1 MTCTQWSIVR
11 ARNNKPEGRGVTTPP
26 LFLLR
31 EHLDNQFLN
40 DRTSEDRLSPVNQLF
55 YGDNLDV
62 LQRHIKDESVD
73 LVYLDPPF
81 KSNQDYNVLFAEKD
95 GTAAAAQF
103 RAFED
108 TWEWNQDSATV
119 YERIVESGGKV
130 SDVMQA
136 FRRFLGTNDMLAYL
150 TMMAPRLAELRRA
163 LKSTGSIYLHCDPTA
178 SHYLKLLLDAVFGP
192 NHFRSEIV
200 WKRSTAHSDTKQ
212 GRMMHGHIH
221 DSLLFYTKSDAWTW
235 NPQYTPYDLSYKENF
250 FHHIEEKTGRRYGLY
265 DLTGPG
271 GAAKGNPEYE
281 VLGVTRFWRF
291 TKEKMQK
298 MIEEGRVVQTSP
310 GSVPRQKRYLDEL
323 PGVPLQDVW
332 TDIFPIGAQAAERL
346 GYPTQKPEVLLER
359 IIKTSSNEEDCV
371 LDPFCGCGTAIA
383 VAQRLKRNW
392 IGIDITHLAIGLIKS
407 RLRDAFGEG
416 VAKTYTVI
424 GEPTSL
430 PDAAELAKDDP
441 YQFQW
446 WALGLVGARRTEQKK
461 GADHGIDG
469 RLFFHDEASGTGKTK
484 QILLSVKAGHV
495 NVSQLRDLRG
505 VIDREKAEIGVLLC
519 LEDVTKPMR
528 TEAASAGF
536 YKSPWG
542 NHPRLQILTIAE
554 LFEGKEINYPHH
566 AGNLTFKRAPKAETP
581 IPEQMEFTP
590 SEAASIPKKAPKK
603 PARR

>member
-1 MTCTQWSIVR
+1 M
-11 ARNNKPEGRGVTTPP
+11 N
-26 LFLLR
+26 
-31 EHLDNQFLN
+31 HLY
-40 DRTSEDRLSPVNQLF
+40 
-55 YGDNLDV
+55 YGDNLEV
-62 LQRHIKDESVD
+62 LRLHVKDESVD

-108 TWEWNQDSATV
+108 TWEWNQDSAGM
-119 YERIVESGGKV
+119 YEQLVEGGGRV

-150 TMMAPRLAELRRA
+150 TMMAPRLVELRRV

-178 SHYLKLLLDAVFGP
+178 SHYLKLLMDAVFGP
-192 NHFRSEIV
+192 QCFRSEII

-212 GRMMHGHIH
+212 GREQHGHIH
-221 DSLLFYTKSDAWTW
+221 DVLLFYTKTEEWTW
-235 NPQYTPYDLSYKENF
+235 NPVYTPYDPAYVASKYSS
-250 FHHIEEKTGRRYGLY
+250 IEPGTGRQYHL
-265 DLTGPG
+265 DNLTGPG
-271 GAAKGNPEYE
+271 GAAKGNPSYE
-281 VLGVTRFWRF
+281 VMGVTRYWRYS
-291 TKEKMQK
+291 KEKMEK
-298 MIEEGRVVQTSP
+298 LIREGRIVQPRP
-310 GSVPRQKRYLDEL
+310 GAVPRFKRYLDEM
-323 PGVPLQDVW
+323 PGLPLQDVW
-332 TDIFPIGAQAAERL
+332 TDIDPINSQAQERL
-346 GYPTQKPEVLLER
+346 HYPTQKPETLLER
-359 IIKTSSNEEDCV
+359 ILTSSSRENNVV

-383 VAQRLKRNW
+383 VAERLKRNW

-407 RLRDAFGEG
+407 RLRDAFGED
-416 VAKTYTVI
+416 VAKTYTVV

-430 PDAAELAKDDP
+430 PDATELAKDDP

-446 WALGLVGARRTEQKK
+446 WALGLVGARRAEQKK

-469 RLFFHDEASGTGKTK
+469 RLFFHDEGGTGKTK

-505 VIDREKAEIGVLLC
+505 VIEREKADIGVLLC

-554 LFEGKEINYPHH
+554 LFEGKGIDYPHP

-581 IPEQMEFTP
+581 VPEQMELTP
-590 SEAASIPKKAPKK
+590 TETPPMPKKTSKK
-603 PARR
+603 RR

>member
-1 MTCTQWSIVR
+1 
-11 ARNNKPEGRGVTTPP
+11 
-26 LFLLR
+26 
-31 EHLDNQFLN
+31 LN
-40 DRTSEDRLSPVNQLF
+40 GWISADRLPFVNQLF

-62 LQRHIKDESVD
+62 LRRYIKDETVD

-108 TWEWNQDSATV
+108 TWEWNQDAAGM
-119 YERIVESGGKV
+119 YEQLVEGGGKV

-150 TMMAPRLAELRRA
+150 TMMAPRLVELRRA

-178 SHYLKLLLDAVFGP
+178 SHYLKLLMDAVFGP
-192 NHFRSEIV
+192 NDFRNEIT
-200 WKRSTAHSDTKQ
+200 WKRRVGMSSAVHESNRFGVCTD
-212 GRMMHGHIH
+212 I
-221 DSLLFYTKSDAWTW
+221 LLFYAKSEAALFH
-235 NPQYTPYDLSYKENF
+235 PQYNRDTPEYQEYIETRFTSVDEN
-250 FHHIEEKTGRRYGLY
+250 GRRFQPTSLVNPAHRPNLIYEY
-265 DLTGPG
+265 
-271 GAAKGNPEYE
+271 KGYQPPPN
-281 VLGVTRFWRF
+281 GWMISR
-291 TKEKMQK
+291 EKMEQWDK
-298 MIEEGRVVQTSP
+298 DGKLYFPKNKDGRIRRKS
-310 GSVPRQKRYLDEL
+310 YADEL
-323 PGVPLQDVW
+323 KGMPIQNLW
-332 TDIFPIGAQAAERL
+332 SDIAELNSQAQERL
-346 GYPTQKPEVLLER
+346 GYPTQKPEALLER
-359 IIKTSSNEEDCV
+359 IVKASSAEGELV

-383 VAQRLKRNW
+383 VAERLKRRW

-407 RLRDAFGEG
+407 RLRDAFGVE
-416 VAKTYTVI
+416 VAKSYEVI

-430 PDAAELAKDDP
+430 PDAAELAKEDP

-446 WALGLVGARRTEQKK
+446 WSLGLVGARRAEQKK

-469 RLFFHDEASGTGKTK
+469 RLFFHDEGGTGKTK

-554 LFEGKEINYPHH
+554 LLEGKGIDYPHP
-566 AGNLTFKRAPKAETP
+566 AGNLTFKRAPKAELP
-581 IPEQMEFTP
+581 IPEQMELAP
-590 SEAASIPKKAPKK
+590 VEAAPIPKNSSKK
-603 PARR
+603 RR

>member
-1 MTCTQWSIVR
+1 LNEWSG
-11 ARNNKPEGRGVTTPP
+11 ADK
-26 LFLLR
+26 
-31 EHLDNQFLN
+31 
-40 DRTSEDRLSPVNQLF
+40 LSFVNQLF

-62 LQRHIKDESVD
+62 LRRYIKDDSVD

-108 TWEWNQDSATV
+108 TWEWNQDSAAL
-119 YERIVESGGKV
+119 YEQLVEGGGRV

-150 TMMAPRLAELRRA
+150 TMMAPRLVELCRV

-178 SHYLKLLLDAVFGP
+178 SHYLKILLDAVFGP
-192 NHFRSEIV
+192 ENFRNEIV
-200 WKRSTAHSDTKQ
+200 WKRTSAHNDARRRFGIQ
-212 GRMMHGHIH
+212 N
-221 DSLLFYTKSDAWTW
+221 DSLLLFSKADGATFNRAYGAYSDSYIKSHYSMIDK
-235 NPQYTPYDLSYKENF
+235 D
-250 FHHIEEKTGRRYGLY
+250 GRRYTTRDLRSPGPRPNLTY
-265 DLTGPG
+265 DYKGYKPHPNGWSVSFEVMQDLD
-271 GAAKGNPEYE
+271 AKGLLYFP
-281 VLGVTRFWRF
+281 
-291 TKEKMQK
+291 KDKS
-298 MIEEGRVVQTSP
+298 GRL
-310 GSVPRQKRYLDEL
+310 RIKRYLDEM
-323 PGVPLQDVW
+323 PGTPFGNVW
-332 TDIFPIGAQAAERL
+332 DDISPINSQAQERL
-346 GYPTQKPEVLLER
+346 GYPTQKPEALLER
-359 IIKTSSNEEDCV
+359 LIKASSNEGDTI
-371 LDPFCGCGTAIA
+371 LDPFCGCGTAIS
-383 VAQRLKRNW
+383 VAQRLNRNW

-407 RLRDAFGEG
+407 RLRDAFGEE
-416 VAKTYTVI
+416 VAKTYAVI

-430 PDAAELAKDDP
+430 PDAAELAKEDP

-446 WALGLVGARRTEQKK
+446 WALGLVGARRTDQKK

-469 RLFFHDEASGTGKTK
+469 RLFFHDEGGTGKTK

-542 NHPRLQILTIAE
+542 NHPRLQILTIGE
-554 LFEGKEINYPHH
+554 LFEGKGIDYPHP
-566 AGNLTFKRAPKAETP
+566 AGNLTFKRAPRAEMP
-581 IPEQMEFTP
+581 IPEQMELTP
-590 SEAASIPKKAPKK
+590 EVTSPLTKKGSKK
-603 PARR
+603 RP

>member
-1 MTCTQWSIVR
+1 M
-11 ARNNKPEGRGVTTPP
+11 NDGRGWLYT
-26 LFLLR
+26 LA
-31 EHLDNQFLN
+31 
-40 DRTSEDRLSPVNQLF
+40 VNQLC
-55 YGDNLDV
+55 YGDNLEV
-62 LQRHIKDESVD
+62 LRLHVKDESVD

-81 KSNQDYNVLFAEKD
+81 NSNQDYNVLFAEKD

-108 TWEWNQDSATV
+108 TWEWNQESAAL
-119 YERIVESGGKV
+119 YERLVESGGRV

-150 TMMAPRLAELRRA
+150 TMMAPRLVELQRV

-192 NHFRSEIV
+192 NHFRSEII

-221 DSLLFYTKSDAWTW
+221 DSVLFYTKSEAWVW

-250 FHHIEEKTGRRYGLY
+250 FHHVEEKTGRRYGLY

-281 VLGVTRFWRF
+281 VMGVTRFWRF

-298 MIEEGRVVQTSP
+298 MIEEGKVVQTTP

-359 IIKTSSNEEDCV
+359 IIKTSSNEGDCV
-371 LDPFCGCGTAIA
+371 LDPFCGCGTAIS
-383 VAQRLKRNW
+383 VAQRLNRNW

-430 PDAAELAKDDP
+430 PDAVELAHEDP

-446 WALGLVGARRTEQKK
+446 WALGLVGARRSEQKK
-461 GADHGIDG
+461 GADQGIDG
-469 RLFFHDEASGTGKTK
+469 RLFFHDETAGAGKTK

-495 NVSQLRDLRG
+495 TVSQLRDLRG

-542 NHPRLQILTIAE
+542 NHPRLQILTIGE
-554 LFEGKEINYPHH
+554 LLEGKGIDYPHV
-566 AGNLTFKRAPKAETP
+566 AGNFTFKRAPKAEAP
-581 IPEQMEFTP
+581 LPEQMELAP
-590 SEAASIPKKAPKK
+590 SATVAKKRPRK
-603 PARR
+603 

>member
-1 MTCTQWSIVR
+1 MNEWSG
-11 ARNNKPEGRGVTTPP
+11 ADK
-26 LFLLR
+26 
-31 EHLDNQFLN
+31 
-40 DRTSEDRLSPVNQLF
+40 LSFVNQLF

-62 LQRHIKDESVD
+62 LRRYIKDDSVD

-108 TWEWNQDSATV
+108 TWEWNQDSAAL
-119 YERIVESGGKV
+119 YEQLVEGGGRV

-150 TMMAPRLAELRRA
+150 TMMAPRLVELCRV

-178 SHYLKLLLDAVFGP
+178 SHYLKILLDAVFGP
-192 NHFRSEIV
+192 ENFRNEIV
-200 WKRSTAHSDTKQ
+200 WKRTSAHNDARRRFGIQ
-212 GRMMHGHIH
+212 N
-221 DSLLFYTKSDAWTW
+221 DSLLLFSKADGATFNRAYGAYSDSYIKSHYSMIDK
-235 NPQYTPYDLSYKENF
+235 D
-250 FHHIEEKTGRRYGLY
+250 GRRYTTRDLRSPGPRPNLTY
-265 DLTGPG
+265 DYKGYKPHPNGWSVSFEVMQDLD
-271 GAAKGNPEYE
+271 AKGLLYFP
-281 VLGVTRFWRF
+281 
-291 TKEKMQK
+291 KDKS
-298 MIEEGRVVQTSP
+298 GRL
-310 GSVPRQKRYLDEL
+310 RIKRYLDEM
-323 PGVPLQDVW
+323 PGTPFGNVW
-332 TDIFPIGAQAAERL
+332 DDISPINSQAQERL
-346 GYPTQKPEVLLER
+346 GYPTQKPEALLER
-359 IIKTSSNEEDCV
+359 LIKASSNEGDTI
-371 LDPFCGCGTAIA
+371 LDPFCGCGTAIS
-383 VAQRLKRNW
+383 VAQRLNRNW

-407 RLRDAFGEG
+407 RLRDAFGEE
-416 VAKTYTVI
+416 VAKTYAVI

-430 PDAAELAKDDP
+430 PDAAELAKEDP

-446 WALGLVGARRTEQKK
+446 WALGLVGARRTDQKK

-469 RLFFHDEASGTGKTK
+469 RLFFHDEGGTGKTK

-542 NHPRLQILTIAE
+542 NHPRLQILTIGE
-554 LFEGKEINYPHH
+554 LFEGKGIDYPHP
-566 AGNLTFKRAPKAETP
+566 AGNLTFKRAPRAEMP
-581 IPEQMEFTP
+581 IPEQMELTP
-590 SEAASIPKKAPKK
+590 EVTSPLTKKGSKK
-603 PARR
+603 RP

>member
-1 MTCTQWSIVR
+1 
-11 ARNNKPEGRGVTTPP
+11 
-26 LFLLR
+26 
-31 EHLDNQFLN
+31 
-40 DRTSEDRLSPVNQLF
+40 VNQLF

-62 LQRHIKDESVD
+62 LRRYIKDDSVD

-108 TWEWNQDSATV
+108 TWEWNQDAAGM
-119 YERIVESGGKV
+119 YEQLVESGGRV

-150 TMMAPRLAELRRA
+150 TMMAPRLVELRRV

-178 SHYLKLLLDAVFGP
+178 SHYLKLLMDAVFGP
-192 NHFRSEIV
+192 NDFRNEIT
-200 WKRSTAHSDTKQ
+200 WKRRVGMSSAVHESNRFGVCTD
-212 GRMMHGHIH
+212 II
-221 DSLLFYTKSDAWTW
+221 LFYAKSEAALFH
-235 NPQYTPYDLSYKENF
+235 PQYNRNTAEYQEYIETRFTSVDEN
-250 FHHIEEKTGRRYGLY
+250 GRRFQPTSLVNPAHRPNLIYEY
-265 DLTGPG
+265 
-271 GAAKGNPEYE
+271 KGYQPPPH
-281 VLGVTRFWRF
+281 GWMISR
-291 TKEKMQK
+291 EKMEQWDK
-298 MIEEGRVVQTSP
+298 DGKLYFPKNKDGRIRRKS
-310 GSVPRQKRYLDEL
+310 YADEL
-323 PGVPLQDVW
+323 KGMPIQNLW
-332 TDIFPIGAQAAERL
+332 TDIAELNSQAQERL
-346 GYPTQKPEVLLER
+346 GYPTQKPEALLER
-359 IIKTSSNEEDCV
+359 IVKASSAEGELV
-371 LDPFCGCGTAIA
+371 LDPFCGCGTAVA
-383 VAQRLKRNW
+383 VAERLKRRW

-407 RLRDAFGEG
+407 RLRDAFGAE
-416 VAKTYTVI
+416 VAKTYTVV

-430 PDAAELAKDDP
+430 PDAAELAQDDP

-446 WALGLVGARRTEQKK
+446 WALGLVGARRAEQKK

-469 RLFFHDEASGTGKTK
+469 RLFFHDEGGTGKTK

-495 NVSQLRDLRG
+495 TVSQLRDLRG
-505 VIDREKAEIGVLLC
+505 VIDREKADIGVLLC

-554 LFEGKEINYPHH
+554 LFEGKGIDYPHP

-581 IPEQMEFTP
+581 MPEQMELTP
-590 SEAASIPKKAPKK
+590 VETTPMLKKGPKSK
-603 PARR
+603 RRGKNNEDH